1 MSIKRIFKDAKHLKK
16 IDIRSYQS
24 SLYESLNLFGMACTN
39 SLEHLILPDSNLSEA
54 DNDYLA
60 DAIVSK
66 VFKIFIFKFRINHK
80 WIVKYHFN
88 FSGIQ
93 L

>member
-1 MSIKRIFKDAKHLKK
+1 LKK

-24 SLYESLNLFGMACTN
+24 SLYESVNLFGMACTN

-66 VFKIFIFKFRINHK
+66 VFKISFLNFVSIMNGLLNKIL
-80 WIVKYHFN
+80 ILVAFN
-88 FSGIQ
+88 SDND
-93 L
+93 